1 MTRALAPILTAA
13 ALTLAA
19 CNTAPTSSKG
29 GEQATFASVTGELSS
44 TIAFTL
50 DDSFTAAKGAMDD
63 MQFRTEK
70 AEMDALKGIVEAREA
85 DGDKVTI
92 TVLRNAERV
101 TDVVVSV
108 GAFGDQA
115 KARMILDKMLARL
128 H

>member
-1 MTRALAPILTAA
+1 MNRVLTPMAVGALLV
-13 ALTLAA
+13 LSA
-19 CNTAPTSSKG
+19 CNTAPTAGKG

-50 DDSFTAAKGAMDD
+50 DESFVAAKGAMDD
-63 MQFRTEK
+63 MQYKTDK
-70 AEMDALKGIVEAREA
+70 AEKDALKGIVEAREA
-85 DGDKVTI
+85 DGHKVGI
-92 TVLRNAERV
+92 NLARQADRI

-108 GAFGDQA
+108 GAFGEQA

>member
-1 MTRALAPILTAA
+1 MNRVFRLTLTAA

-50 DDSFTAAKGAMDD
+50 DESFNAAKGAMDD
-63 MQFRTEK
+63 MQFKTEK
-70 AEMDALKGIVEAREA
+70 AEKDALKGIVEAREA
-85 DGDKVTI
+85 DGDKVSI
-92 TVLRNAERV
+92 TVLRNAEKV

-108 GAFGDQA
+108 GAFGEQA